1 MMKPHSWQVLLV
13 VVPLVVHWQVLL
25 VVVPLLV
32 VHWQV
37 LLVVVPLV
45 VHWHVRAAGGGPTGG
60 SLARA
65 AAGTPSTSTKH
76 PSA

>member
-13 VVPLVVHWQVLL
+13 VVP
-25 VVVPLLV
+25 LV